1 MSVPEHYGKPENIS
15 GPKGA
20 AFTDLRSHILRNA
33 QAPHG
38 CGSSLP
44 GKRADTMSGAYT
56 YYDDGF
62 FGFGKPGAFRAF
74 SLMHIIPVFLCI
86 ALIVWTWYRR
96 AWFRQWKYEGTF
108 RYFLSFS
115 MFLMEFGFFVW
126 LLYVG
131 DTSGQYLMMAKLPL
145 HLCDIGLISCMFMV
159 TSRNQTL
166 FSFNFFVTLFG
177 AVLACIIPQTVL
189 SDVDP
194 SHYRY
199 YQYFG
204 EHLIP
209 IYCTV
214 YMMIVHDMKP
224 RYRDLW
230 ISVAGI
236 ALMLVPAFKLNE
248 SFPVPTICS

>member
-1 MSVPEHYGKPENIS
+1 
-15 GPKGA
+15 
-20 AFTDLRSHILRNA
+20 
-33 QAPHG
+33 
-38 CGSSLP
+38 
-44 GKRADTMSGAYT
+44 
-56 YYDDGF
+56 
-62 FGFGKPGAFRAF
+62 
-74 SLMHIIPVFLCI
+74 
-86 ALIVWTWYRR
+86 
-96 AWFRQWKYEGTF
+96 
-108 RYFLSFS
+108 

-159 TSRNQTL
+159 TSSNQTL